1 MAALSLST
9 ITRHMRKLD
18 ICMMVTVSKRGPL
31 NSRPMSNNKDVNYKG
46 DSWFFS
52 YSNTQKVR
60 DLEANKNVILNFEGE
75 KDLFIS
81 ISGKAKLIRDKKMFE
96 KHWVDS
102 LNQWFKDGVD
112 TKGLVLIQV
121 TGSKLHYWQR
131 EKEGEINL
139 KGRK

>member
-1 MAALSLST
+1 MATLSLST
-9 ITRHMRKLD
+9 ITRHMRQLD

-52 YSNTQKVR
+52 YSNTQKIK
-60 DLEANKNVILNFEGE
+60 DIDANPNVNLNFEGD

-81 ISGKAKLIRDKKMFE
+81 ISGKAKLIRDKAIFE

-102 LNQWFKDGVD
+102 LNQWFPEGVD

-121 TGSKLHYWQR
+121 KGKKLQYWQR
-131 EKEGEINL
+131 EKEGKIKIEGN
-139 KGRK
+139 